1 MAALDEHAGVRFTSD
16 IARDAQTSKAEYTKR
31 SNMNCFLWKEDT

>member
-16 IARDAQTSKAEYTKR
+16 IARDAQTSKQNTP
-31 SNMNCFLWKEDT
+31 SGVT